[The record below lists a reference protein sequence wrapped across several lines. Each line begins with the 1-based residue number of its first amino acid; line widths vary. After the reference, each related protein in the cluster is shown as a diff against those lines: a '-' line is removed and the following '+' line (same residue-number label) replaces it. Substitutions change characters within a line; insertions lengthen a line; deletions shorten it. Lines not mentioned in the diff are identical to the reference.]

1 MNQDEIE
8 KFIEELKVQRRA
20 TKNRWF
26 HPKKITSNRPIKQWN
41 VVNSDFTS
49 LYPSTMT
56 VLLGGEEYKRIKL
69 NKERK
74 EKLEKLNSL

>member
-1 MNQDEIE
+1 
-8 KFIEELKVQRRA
+8 
-20 TKNRWF
+20 
-26 HPKKITSNRPIKQWN
+26 
-41 VVNSDFTS
+41 
-49 LYPSTMT
+49 MT